1 MIFDCFGNATGWD
14 RTIMHSVGIG
24 KFATESEKLVP
35 VLVSSLES
43 LLANVQHLKL
53 GAWAAS
59 FTYHLHEVHI
69 GYVQVAIINAGIKTD
84 VQA

>member
-24 KFATESEKLVP
+24 KFATESKKLVP
-35 VLVSSLES
+35 VLVSSL
-43 LLANVQHLKL
+43 NVQHLKL

-59 FTYHLHEVHI
+59 FSYHIHEVHN
-69 GYVQVAIINAGIKTD
+69 GYAQVAMQT
-84 VQA
+84 